1 MSKLISAVF
10 VFSQNINRGN
20 PEELEIRVEAS
31 DDKVT
36 PPYLTIHT
44 EQWSVNKITDLVP
57 MIERVQ
63 SVINT

>member
-10 VFSQNINRGN
+10 VFSQTVNHGN
-20 PEELEIRVEAS
+20 LEELEIRVESLDNEA
-31 DDKVT
+31 T

-44 EQWSVNKITDLVP
+44 EQWSINKLTDLAP
-57 MIERVQ
+57 IIERVQ